1 MAKYLMALDQG
12 TTSSRCILFTKDGKP
27 VSVAAKEYTQIFPED
42 GWVEHDPLEIYS
54 SQTSVAIEA
63 MHKIGATAKDIYGIG
78 ITNQRETV
86 IVWEKATGKPVYNA
100 IVWQCRRTAAYCE
113 QLKQDGLESF
123 IKEKTGLVAD
133 PYFSATKIKWI
144 LDNVDGARA
153 KAENGELLAG
163 TVDTWLLWNL
173 TGHKV
178 FATDVSNAS
187 RTMLLNIH
195 TLEWD
200 EELLRLFS
208 IPRSMLPEVRSS
220 SGLFGYTDPE
230 AIGWKIPIA
239 GVAGDQQAALFG
251 QGCYTVGEAKNTY
264 GTGGFLLMNIGNC
277 PTISKSGI
285 LTTVAW
291 KIGDTVSYAAE
302 GSVFVCGAAIQWLRD
317 GLGLI
322 TTARETEEIALRAG
336 NNAGVYVV
344 PAFCGL
350 GAPYWDPHA
359 RGSIH
364 GLTRAAKRDHIVRAT
379 VESMAYQTNDLLS
392 AIREECGVELSRL
405 KVDGGAAANNFLLS
419 FQSSISNI
427 TVERPLCT
435 ETTAL
440 GAALL
445 AGLGLSVYADLSETA
460 AISGLDRC
468 FSPDMDPAERTR
480 LLAGWQDAVS
490 RTKN

>member
-12 TTSSRCILFTKDGKP
+12 TTSSRCILFTVDGKP
-27 VSVAAKEYTQIFPED
+27 VSTAAKEYTQIFPRD

-54 SQTSVAIEA
+54 TQTSVAIEA

-86 IVWEKATGKPVYNA
+86 IVWDKATGTPVYNA

-113 QLKQDGLESF
+113 ELKQNGLSVL

-144 LDNVDGARA
+144 LDHVEGARE
-153 KAENGELLAG
+153 KAEKGELLAG

-173 TGHKV
+173 TGRKV

-200 EELLRLFS
+200 EELLELFS
-208 IPRSMLPEVRSS
+208 IPRSMLPEVKAS
-220 SGLFGYTDPE
+220 SGLFGYTDPD
-230 AIGWKIPIA
+230 AIGFRLPIA
-239 GVAGDQQAALFG
+239 GIAGDQQAALFG
-251 QGCYTVGEAKNTY
+251 QGCYAVGEAKNTY
-264 GTGGFLLMNIGNC
+264 GTGGFLLMNIGDR
-277 PTISKSGI
+277 PTIPESGI

-291 KIGDTVSYAAE
+291 KIGDAVTYAAE

-317 GLGLI
+317 GLGVI

-336 NNAGVYVV
+336 DNGGVYVV

-364 GLTRAAKRDHIVRAT
+364 GLTRATTRDHIVRAT
-379 VESMAYQTNDLLS
+379 VESMAYQTNDLLG
-392 AIREECGVELSRL
+392 AIREECGVEIARL

-419 FQSSISNI
+419 FQASVSNI
-427 TVERPLCT
+427 TVVRPACT

-445 AGLGLSVYADLSETA
+445 AGLGLSVYTDLTETA
-460 AISGLDRC
+460 TVSGIDRC
-468 FSPDMDPAERTR
+468 FSSEMDQAERKR
-480 LLAGWQDAVS
+480 LLDGWQDAVT